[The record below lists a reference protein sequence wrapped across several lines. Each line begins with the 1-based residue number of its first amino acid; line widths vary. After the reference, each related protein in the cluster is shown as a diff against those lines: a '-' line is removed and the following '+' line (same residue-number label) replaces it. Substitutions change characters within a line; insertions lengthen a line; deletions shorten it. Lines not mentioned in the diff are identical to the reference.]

1 MVKIF
6 DKIKTFAYL
15 GTSSTRPADKTAAT
29 ATITN
34 ELISYLL
41 TLSSFNTMPEED
53 IYEQLYVWEPEI
65 GGSIDR
71 ISTMVGESYKYCC
84 LKGESSEIHEKM
96 VNDANR
102 IADEIDIRN
111 YLEIFSELL
120 MMHGNLFLEN
130 KKLSLVIL
138 PNKYVTIIDKKERLL
153 SYSGFWY

>member
-1 MVKIF
+1 
-6 DKIKTFAYL
+6 
-15 GTSSTRPADKTAAT
+15 
-29 ATITN
+29 
-34 ELISYLL
+34 
-41 TLSSFNTMPEED
+41 MPEED

-71 ISTMVGESYKYCC
+71 ISTMVGESYKYCY
-84 LKGESSEIHEKM
+84 LKGESSEIHDKM

-153 SYSGFWY
+153 SYSGSGISEQIIMEPNFLVLYEGDSSQRVLNRDQFIT